1 MKKTGIEFNEKW
13 ISLFID
19 STKNNL
25 APFNSDHKVP
35 ALKDAELVIWDSLA
49 IIEHVS
55 EKYLNG
61 KGWPTEPAARALA
74 RSVSAEIHSSFVN
87 LRAAMP
93 MNCRKFFPNY
103 PLPENAAQEVRRV
116 KSLWRLC
123 RERYGTGGDWLFG
136 KFSAA
141 DAMFVPVAIRFNGYD
156 VALDG
161 IEKDYV
167 KTVLNDPDIK
177 SWVAAGKKEKEVID
191 QDEVKIFG

>member
-1 MKKTGIEFNEKW
+1 MKKFGIEFNEKW
-13 ISLFID
+13 ISLFVD

-25 APFNSDHKVP
+25 GPFNSDHKVP
-35 ALKDAELVIWDSLA
+35 VLKDAELVIWDSLA

-61 KGWPTEPAARALA
+61 QGWPAEPAARALA
-74 RSVSAEIHSSFVN
+74 RSVSAEMHSSFAN

-103 PLPENAAQEVRRV
+103 PLPGNVAHEVDRV
-116 KSLWRLC
+116 KSLWRRC
-123 RERYGTGGDWLFG
+123 REQHGAGGDWLFG

-141 DAMFVPVAIRFNGYD
+141 DAMFAPVAIRFQGYD
-156 VALDG
+156 VSLDG

-167 KTVLNDPDIK
+167 QTVINDPDIK
-177 SWVAAGKKEKEVID
+177 SWIEAGKAEKEIID
-191 QDEVKIFG
+191 QDEIKI